1 MPIRIENKL
10 LNCAVI
16 IQKGKILGIVPKT
29 YIPNEGEFY
38 EKRWFSSSK
47 QLKEEF
53 IKIFENQVP
62 IGTNLIFRDKN
73 NYDICFGL
81 EICEDLWMPIPPS
94 TKHTQ
99 KGATIILNLSASNE
113 LIGKSNYRK
122 ELIKQ
127 QSSKTKSAYIY
138 TSAGIYESTSDLIFS
153 GQSIIAENGRILS
166 ENKRFDL
173 KSNLIET
180 EIDVKNIMH
189 ERMYQTNYDQEIE
202 ELDYKVINFE
212 LENNLTELKRK
223 INPSPFLPEKQK
235 DEVYKEIVQMQ
246 SVGLA
251 RRMINT
257 KMEKAII
264 GLSGG
269 LDSTL
274 AFLVI
279 LEAYKMLNLDI
290 KNIIAVSMPGFGTSK
305 RTLENSK
312 MLAQMYETTFK
323 EIGIKEICVKQ
334 MKAIQVSSEDRST
347 TYENI
352 QARERTQILMNLAN
366 KENGLVIGTGNLSEI
381 ALGWCTYN
389 GDHMSMYSVNCGV
402 PKTLV
407 KDLVKWMATNEE
419 KEKQKILLSIL
430 ETPISPELLP
440 VEKGEIEQKTEKII
454 GDYRLHDFFLYHFM
468 RYGEEPKKIYELAR
482 IAFKEEYT
490 ENIIKDTLIIFLT
503 RFFKNQFKRNCVP
516 DGPKIGTISLS
527 PRGDWRMPS
536 EAQVDVWINN
546 LKKGR

>member
-490 ENIIKDTLIIFLT
+490 ENVIKDTLIIFLT

>member
-189 ERMYQTNYDQEIE
+189 ERMYH
-202 ELDYKVINFE
+202 KF
-212 LENNLTELKRK
+212 
-223 INPSPFLPEKQK
+223 
-235 DEVYKEIVQMQ
+235 
-246 SVGLA
+246 
-251 RRMINT
+251 
-257 KMEKAII
+257 
-264 GLSGG
+264 
-269 LDSTL
+269 
-274 AFLVI
+274 
-279 LEAYKMLNLDI
+279 
-290 KNIIAVSMPGFGTSK
+290 
-305 RTLENSK
+305 
-312 MLAQMYETTFK
+312 
-323 EIGIKEICVKQ
+323 
-334 MKAIQVSSEDRST
+334 
-347 TYENI
+347 
-352 QARERTQILMNLAN
+352 
-366 KENGLVIGTGNLSEI
+366 
-381 ALGWCTYN
+381 
-389 GDHMSMYSVNCGV
+389 
-402 PKTLV
+402 
-407 KDLVKWMATNEE
+407 
-419 KEKQKILLSIL
+419 
-430 ETPISPELLP
+430 
-440 VEKGEIEQKTEKII
+440 
-454 GDYRLHDFFLYHFM
+454 
-468 RYGEEPKKIYELAR
+468 
-482 IAFKEEYT
+482 
-490 ENIIKDTLIIFLT
+490 
-503 RFFKNQFKRNCVP
+503 
-516 DGPKIGTISLS
+516 
-527 PRGDWRMPS
+527 
-536 EAQVDVWINN
+536 
-546 LKKGR
+546 

>member
-1 MPIRIENKL
+1 
-10 LNCAVI
+10 
-16 IQKGKILGIVPKT
+16 
-29 YIPNEGEFY
+29 
-38 EKRWFSSSK
+38 
-47 QLKEEF
+47 
-53 IKIFENQVP
+53 
-62 IGTNLIFRDKN
+62 
-73 NYDICFGL
+73 
-81 EICEDLWMPIPPS
+81 
-94 TKHTQ
+94 
-99 KGATIILNLSASNE
+99 
-113 LIGKSNYRK
+113 
-122 ELIKQ
+122 
-127 QSSKTKSAYIY
+127 
-138 TSAGIYESTSDLIFS
+138 
-153 GQSIIAENGRILS
+153 
-166 ENKRFDL
+166 
-173 KSNLIET
+173 
-180 EIDVKNIMH
+180 
-189 ERMYQTNYDQEIE
+189 
-202 ELDYKVINFE
+202 
-212 LENNLTELKRK
+212 
-223 INPSPFLPEKQK
+223 
-235 DEVYKEIVQMQ
+235 
-246 SVGLA
+246 
-251 RRMINT
+251 
-257 KMEKAII
+257 
-264 GLSGG
+264 
-269 LDSTL
+269 
-274 AFLVI
+274 
-279 LEAYKMLNLDI
+279 
-290 KNIIAVSMPGFGTSK
+290 MPGFGTSK